1 MPVRSKRPGAAAP
14 NSNRLRIIGGRWRGR
29 KLAFPEVPGLRP
41 TPDRI
46 RETLFNWLSP
56 VISGARCLDLFCGSG
71 ALSLEALSRGAGHAT
86 MIDLSTKVIRQLQQ
100 NLALLDCNN
109 AQLIQADA
117 LSWLSAAARGPG
129 NGYDIIFLDPPFR
142 QQLLNQCCG
151 EIADRALLNPGG
163 LVYLE
168 MEADA
173 APALPTSWKIH
184 RQTKAGNVCCY
195 LCKTE

>member
-1 MPVRSKRPGAAAP
+1 MAVRSKRSGAAAR

-29 KLAFPEVPGLRP
+29 KLVFPEAPGLRP
-41 TPDRI
+41 TPDRV

-86 MIDLSTKVIRQLQQ
+86 LIDLSTKVIRQLQQ

-109 AQLIQADA
+109 AELIQADA
-117 LSWLSAAARGPG
+117 LSWLTGVSPNPG
-129 NGYDIIFLDPPFR
+129 GGYDIIFLDPPFR
-142 QQLLNQCCG
+142 QQLLDRCCS

-168 MEADA
+168 METGAT
-173 APALPTSWKIH
+173 PSLPSSWEIY